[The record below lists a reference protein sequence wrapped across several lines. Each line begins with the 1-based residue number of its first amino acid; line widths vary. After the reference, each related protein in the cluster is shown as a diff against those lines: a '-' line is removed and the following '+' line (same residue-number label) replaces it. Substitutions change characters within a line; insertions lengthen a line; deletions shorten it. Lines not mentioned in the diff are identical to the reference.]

1 MKATRGPLTRIRA
14 AIDGWVRSFSL
25 RDADLYSVPGDS
37 VTGVAVT
44 AKSVMQLDAVW
55 SCVRLISETIATLPL
70 SMHERLSTA
79 QSQAIRLALKLESL
93 HAITPPLS
101 RMGTDRA
108 ATH

>member
-14 AIDGWVRSFSL
+14 AIDGWVHSFSL

-70 SMHERLSTA
+70 SMHERTA
-79 QSQAIRLALKLESL
+79 KGKQLASAHPLPLPPKTPKRLNQRSA
-93 HAITPPLS
+93 
-101 RMGTDRA
+101 DRG
-108 ATH
+108 